1 MLCKAVEWGQ
11 NGPVTVESDLSNLL
25 AKLSPERVP
34 GSFVFAS
41 VGFSESLQG
50 IEPLASVVES
60 EGLSVV
66 LRREDADR
74 LGLHYSFV
82 AAWITLHVYSALET
96 VGLTGA
102 VAATLTKAGISCNM
116 IAGYHHDHVLVP
128 ENRLVDALTEL
139 KELSESHGFLM
150 HP

>member
-1 MLCKAVEWGQ
+1 MLHKASNKRHNGGVIVEP
-11 NGPVTVESDLSNLL
+11 NLSNLL
-25 AKLSPERVP
+25 SKLSPERVP
-34 GSFVFAS
+34 GSFVFVS
-41 VGFSESLQG
+41 VGFSESLKG
-50 IEPLASVVES
+50 VAPLASVMEA

-102 VAATLTKAGISCNM
+102 VAATLTEAGISCNM
-116 IAGYHHDHVLVP
+116 IAGYHHDHILVP
-128 ENRLVDALTEL
+128 ENRLIDALTEL
-139 KELSESHGFLM
+139 KELSESYAMLLRS
-150 HP
+150 

>member
-1 MLCKAVEWGQ
+1 M
-11 NGPVTVESDLSNLL
+11 
-25 AKLSPERVP
+25 P

-41 VGFSESLQG
+41 VGFSESLKNVS
-50 IEPLASVVES
+50 PLASVVEA

-74 LGLHYSFV
+74 LRLHYDFV
-82 AAWITLHVYSALET
+82 GAWITLHVYSALET

-102 VAATLTKAGISCNM
+102 VAEALTESGISCNM

-128 ENRLVDALTEL
+128 EDRLGDALARL
-139 KELSESHGFLM
+139 KELSESNARLL
-150 HP
+150 PR

>member
-1 MLCKAVEWGQ
+1 M
-11 NGPVTVESDLSNLL
+11 TVESDLSNLL

-34 GSFVFAS
+34 GSFVFVS

-50 IEPLASVVES
+50 VAPLASVMES

-102 VAATLTKAGISCNM
+102 VAATLTQAGISCNM
-116 IAGYHHDHVLVP
+116 IAGYHHDHILVP
-128 ENRLVDALTEL
+128 ENRLLDALTQL
-139 KELSESHGFLM
+139 KELSESHALLM
-150 HP
+150 RP